1 MGSSTKQIPTISLLH
16 MSSLGIKLL
25 IGYGYLKAKLY
36 LCSQL
41 FIDIFKRSITS
52 ILAKGL
58 LYYFVLI
65 YGVFG
70 EPSVKIAPIFILL
83 PRHSF

>member
-16 MSSLGIKLL
+16 MSSLGKTSYW
-25 IGYGYLKAKLY
+25 YGYLKAKLY